1 MTTVRAREIA
11 LNHREQG
18 LQAEPAS
25 SESGRARV
33 AGKRVGARV
42 ARESGVELGGGHRVF
57 VNLHERE
64 SEK

>member
-42 ARESGVELGGGHRVF
+42 ARESGVAVCACENFQILLF
-57 VNLHERE
+57 
-64 SEK
+64 